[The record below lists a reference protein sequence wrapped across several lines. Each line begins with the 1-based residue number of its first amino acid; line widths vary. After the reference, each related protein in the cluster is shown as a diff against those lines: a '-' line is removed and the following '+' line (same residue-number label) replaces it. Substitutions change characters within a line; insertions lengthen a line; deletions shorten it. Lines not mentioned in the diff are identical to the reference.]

1 MPNAIYIFKVDS
13 KQCIYKFG
21 KTTKPNLETLGEQPA
36 GTTLEQQIGCDNC
49 HILEIKIN
57 SLFKVNYEPKNTD
70 ERGFFKGNPDS
81 MWDDITLF
89 HEIETETALL
99 NKQIREVGKTN
110 LIVYAT
116 HTPIEYRRKIVEEV
130 EEEIIEEIDVNT
142 CCYSAIQ
149 LKGFCKY
156 RCLSCSFSTTVRT
169 DLLEHLS
176 TEKHLFESIPRNIDK
191 KNLFKCGECDK
202 RFRTQSGKWNHCKN
216 AHTY

>member
-1 MPNAIYIFKVDS
+1 MPHAIYIFKVDS

-57 SLFKVNYEPKNTD
+57 SLFKVNYEPKKTD
-70 ERGFFKGNPDS
+70 ERGFFKGDPDS

-89 HEIETETALL
+89 HEIESETALL
-99 NKQIREVGKTN
+99 NNQIR
-110 LIVYAT
+110 
-116 HTPIEYRRKIVEEV
+116 EYRRKIPEV
-130 EEEIIEEIDVNT
+130 DVEIIEEIDVLT

-176 TEKHLFESIPRNIDK
+176 TEKHLFESIPRKIDK

-202 RFRTQSGKWNHCKN
+202 CFRTKSGKWNHCKN